1 MPHTARKVE
10 PTAPRTGPGSDWELR
25 RLEVRSPSHPP
36 PGIIPQTSMHP
47 QTSQKT
53 NRSVSL
59 FFSTDEYVVP
69 GNIIFRQRGT
79 LWFPG
84 ENVGMGRDHTIFA
97 LEQGFVKYYRDPRLH
112 PKRRYIGI
120 VFDKTQ
126 TLPTPPNAAR
136 RRKLNMV
143 AVARP
148 VSATQTTTA
157 AVEGGELGIL
167 GAVAAAE
174 AAAAE
179 QGLSKRE
186 VKEASRKKA
195 SGRVSGAELAMRPGY
210 AYRES
215 NFSIGKTAERAGVR
229 AKMFEKGDRFLAW
242 RRKNVRKARNAEK
255 RALGKQKGA
264 QKKARRQ
271 QA

>member
-1 MPHTARKVE
+1 
-10 PTAPRTGPGSDWELR
+10 
-25 RLEVRSPSHPP
+25 
-36 PGIIPQTSMHP
+36 
-47 QTSQKT
+47 
-53 NRSVSL
+53 
-59 FFSTDEYVVP
+59 
-69 GNIIFRQRGT
+69 
-79 LWFPG
+79 
-84 ENVGMGRDHTIFA
+84 
-97 LEQGFVKYYRDPRLH
+97 
-112 PKRRYIGI
+112 
-120 VFDKTQ
+120 
-126 TLPTPPNAAR
+126 
-136 RRKLNMV
+136 MV

-167 GAVAAAE
+167 GAVAAA